1 MYKPFSAISLL
12 FIMSGFSVALFAA
25 EPYHAHDDIRQTV
38 ADFVHAEVQGGEAM
52 TVEVAKLDRR
62 LRLAACES
70 ALMAWWPPGARQHG
84 NTSVGVACESA
95 NKPWKLFVQASIAVS
110 ERIAVLSR
118 PVARGEVLQAD
129 SIRYELRDVSKLR
142 RDFIRDASALIG
154 HRFLRAAPAGRVL
167 DSRLLEA
174 PLLVNKG
181 QNVSITSSNPVLSV
195 SMRGEA
201 MADGELGD
209 LIPVKNLS
217 SGRTVSGEIVAKG
230 VVRIYH

>member
-1 MYKPFSAISLL
+1 MHRQILTLSVLL
-12 FIMSGFSVALFAA
+12 ALAGLSTPLLA
-25 EPYHAHDDIRQTV
+25 EEAFHSHDDIRQTV
-38 ADFVHAEVQGGEAM
+38 ADFVQQEVDGAEGM
-52 TVEVAKLDRR
+52 TVDVARLDRR
-62 LRLAACES
+62 LRLTACDIP
-70 ALMAWWPPGARQHG
+70 LVAWWPPGARQQG

-95 NKPWKLFVQASIAVS
+95 NKPWKLFVQASIDINEKV
-110 ERIAVLSR
+110 AVLAR

-129 SIRYELRDVSKLR
+129 AIRYEVRNVSKLR
-142 RDFIRDASALIG
+142 RDFIRDATQLVG

-174 PLLVNKG
+174 PLMVNKG
-181 QNVSITSSNPVLSV
+181 QSVTITSSNPVLSV

-201 MADGELGD
+201 LADGELGD

-217 SGRTVSGEIVAKG
+217 SGRTVSGEIVRKG